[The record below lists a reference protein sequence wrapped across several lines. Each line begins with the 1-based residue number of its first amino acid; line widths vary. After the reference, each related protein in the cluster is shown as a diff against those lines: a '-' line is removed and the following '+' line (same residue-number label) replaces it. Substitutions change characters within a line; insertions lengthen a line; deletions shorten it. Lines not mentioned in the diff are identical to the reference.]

1 MISVGTSASKGRIP
15 NFLRLEH
22 QKVPIYLNAE
32 LPDWC
37 IPNKRSDTI
46 LHCLVKGGSL
56 WEAAQLDCRSYG
68 GSVSES
74 LFQIETLLK
83 RFEEARG
90 KPYRGRSAYH
100 TLTQLRECWFHLTNR
115 CNLNCTHCMFCSS
128 PREPQ
133 GLSKK
138 DVFSAVN
145 ETYSLGCR
153 IFYFTG
159 GEPFAYEDFTS
170 LCDELLTYRDTHLVI
185 LTNGLFIP
193 LHRSWLP
200 KVERDRVHFQVSV
213 DGVKKHHDALRGKGA
228 FDKVVA
234 SLKLLQEMKCHTS
247 LAMSVLRENVTD
259 MHRIVEMAASLGI
272 GYVHYLWFFQK
283 GKGSHKKSPPIPTIV
298 RELLRAHRKAERY
311 GIRIDNVEIIKSQV
325 FSLPGTRFDLS
336 NAGWE
341 SIAVDPE
348 GKLYPSPALVG
359 EKKLMAGHISEG
371 IEKVWRKSP
380 VLTRVRNASLIDHIR
395 YRENPLRFLIGGGD
409 IDHSFIRA
417 GTLTGHDP
425 YLELYNQILLALLS
439 EEGKRPH
446 SHHTVS
452 LLSRMGER
460 VYECGEGWGESVFTH
475 SNCVLSLP
483 GKDAHSLVQ
492 SFYSAVANV
501 PAQEIANPVHYDEQE
516 IVHIPEESRIRSY
529 GCGSPVLDCE
539 LKPGETLVDLGCG
552 AGVEC
557 FIAAK
562 KVGPEGRV
570 IGIDMADAML
580 ALAEKSKQR
589 VTAHLAYDTIEF
601 KKAYL
606 EQLPLMSNTV
616 DVVISNCVI
625 NLSPDKRTTFA
636 EISRILKPGGRMVIS
651 DIVYDEDIPLAIK
664 YNEKLRG
671 ECIGGAFKESELF
684 ALLGDLNFEAATVK
698 KRVFYREVKGHRFYS
713 ITYTAMKPQGAA
725 RKELIYRGPFAALI
739 TDEGT
744 VLRRGVKTGVALSAG
759 FHLDES
765 VFAVTRKGE
774 VENVAQEVTCECSAR
789 STHLTRK
796 SPRVKNPAGR

>member
-1 MISVGTSASKGRIP
+1 
-15 NFLRLEH
+15 
-22 QKVPIYLNAE
+22 
-32 LPDWC
+32 
-37 IPNKRSDTI
+37 
-46 LHCLVKGGSL
+46 
-56 WEAAQLDCRSYG
+56 
-68 GSVSES
+68 
-74 LFQIETLLK
+74 
-83 RFEEARG
+83 
-90 KPYRGRSAYH
+90 
-100 TLTQLRECWFHLTNR
+100 
-115 CNLNCTHCMFCSS
+115 
-128 PREPQ
+128 
-133 GLSKK
+133 
-138 DVFSAVN
+138 
-145 ETYSLGCR
+145 
-153 IFYFTG
+153 
-159 GEPFAYEDFTS
+159 
-170 LCDELLTYRDTHLVI
+170 
-185 LTNGLFIP
+185 
-193 LHRSWLP
+193 
-200 KVERDRVHFQVSV
+200 
-213 DGVKKHHDALRGKGA
+213 
-228 FDKVVA
+228 
-234 SLKLLQEMKCHTS
+234 
-247 LAMSVLRENVTD
+247 
-259 MHRIVEMAASLGI
+259 
-272 GYVHYLWFFQK
+272 
-283 GKGSHKKSPPIPTIV
+283 
-298 RELLRAHRKAERY
+298 
-311 GIRIDNVEIIKSQV
+311 
-325 FSLPGTRFDLS
+325 
-336 NAGWE
+336 
-341 SIAVDPE
+341 
-348 GKLYPSPALVG
+348 
-359 EKKLMAGHISEG
+359 
-371 IEKVWRKSP
+371 
-380 VLTRVRNASLIDHIR
+380 
-395 YRENPLRFLIGGGD
+395 
-409 IDHSFIRA
+409 
-417 GTLTGHDP
+417 
-425 YLELYNQILLALLS
+425 
-439 EEGKRPH
+439 
-446 SHHTVS
+446 
-452 LLSRMGER
+452 
-460 VYECGEGWGESVFTH
+460 
-475 SNCVLSLP
+475 
-483 GKDAHSLVQ
+483 VQ